1 VDLWVTRNDGQTW
14 QKWSQHDGKGG
25 TVRVVLDVKENA
37 QLEGPYGFR
46 LVPVSGAGLSE
57 REPTVGDAPDLRV
70 VLDVTPP
77 QIDLYAP
84 ASDPNAPDA
93 LVIQWKAS
101 DRNFGDDPI
110 TLEWSD
116 APTGP
121 WKPVAT
127 TGTDP
132 VVQATAMTAPVAR
145 RLANTGQYS
154 WKVPPGI
161 PARVYLKAT
170 ARDAA
175 GNVKEVITREP
186 MLVDLTK
193 PKAKINGIMPPVPPQ
208 P

>member
-1 VDLWVTRNDGQTW
+1 M
-14 QKWSQHDGKGG
+14 
-25 TVRVVLDVKENA
+25 
-37 QLEGPYGFR
+37 
-46 LVPVSGAGLSE
+46 
-57 REPTVGDAPDLRV
+57 

-84 ASDPNAPDA
+84 VSDPNAPDT
-93 LVIQWKAS
+93 LVVQWKAT

-121 WKPVAT
+121 WKPVAANA
-127 TGTDP
+127 TDP
-132 VVQATAMTAPVAR
+132 VVQATAMGAPVAR

-154 WKVPPGI
+154 WKVPAGV

-175 GNVKEVITREP
+175 GNVKEVVTREP
-186 MLVDLTK
+186 ILVDLTK
-193 PKAKINGIMPPVPPQ
+193 PKAKINGIMPPIPPR